1 MVASPPGTRNRPEGG
16 AWQSGPGHG
25 GPADKKALLRTTAL
39 TSFLA
44 KVVSWLRAGYPDGVP
59 EHDYFLLIALLG
71 SQLTDDEVTLVAGD
85 LAFSS
90 SPQSAQEIK
99 KAISAITR
107 TTVSDSDIA
116 RVRSHLAAGGWP
128 LATPD
133 RD

>member
-1 MVASPPGTRNRPEGG
+1 M
-16 AWQSGPGHG
+16 
-25 GPADKKALLRTTAL
+25 ALP
-39 TSFLA
+39 SFLA
-44 KVVSWLRAGYPDGVP
+44 KIVSWLRAGYPDGVP
-59 EHDYFLLIALLG
+59 ERDYTPLIALLG
-71 SQLTDDEVTLVAGD
+71 SQLTDDEVTLVVGE

-90 SPQSAQEIK
+90 NPESAQEIK

-128 LATPD
+128 AAPD